1 MLGWAQEASFNR
13 NSLTEKGHIL
23 VAVARQLRSQV
34 QNDEGRT
41 CDGNVPKNN
50 AAPCAVGSAQ
60 LGSVCLS
67 QPSWS
72 HSLVSDERPEMSC
85 RQSDNGSSSSIFNK
99 GWN

>member
-1 MLGWAQEASFNR
+1 MHLYLLQLCFNR

-23 VAVARQLRSQV
+23 VALARQLCSQV
-34 QNDEGRT
+34 RNNGGRT

-60 LGSVCLS
+60 LGSVCLP

-72 HSLVSDERPEMSC
+72 HIHVSDEHPEMGC
-85 RQSDNGSSSSIFNK
+85 RQSDNGSSSLIFNK